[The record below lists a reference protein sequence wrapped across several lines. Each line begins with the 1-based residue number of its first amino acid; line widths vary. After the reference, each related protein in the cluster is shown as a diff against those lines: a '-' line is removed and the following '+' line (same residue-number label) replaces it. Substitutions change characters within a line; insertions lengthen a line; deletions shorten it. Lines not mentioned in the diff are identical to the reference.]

1 MTDARGNA
9 RPNGDG
15 SVRHPPGTPCW
26 VSLMVRGLDATE
38 QFYGALFG
46 WEFRPG
52 PRPLGP
58 YVRALLD
65 GYPVAGI
72 GVLSPDRRLPA
83 AWTPYFASDDV
94 DLTAE
99 VVRSCGGTVGVG
111 PLDADDA
118 GRLALVSDPSGAV
131 FGIWQTTLG
140 AVGGVTGLPGTPAWN
155 ELTTFETTNV
165 AKFYETVFG
174 YDEEPVVSADLDYVT
189 LRLDGR
195 PVTGVHGLGNAL
207 PRDRGRTGRRTSRWR
222 TPTTPWTRCCTSAA
236 RCSAAP
242 GHRARPRRHGGGPGG
257 ARFAL
262 VRTAE

>member
-15 SVRHPPGTPCW
+15 SVRHTPGTPCW

-58 YVRALLD
+58 YVRAVLD

-118 GRLALVSDPSGAV
+118 GGWRSSRTRAAPS
-131 FGIWQTTLG
+131 
-140 AVGGVTGLPGTPAWN
+140 
-155 ELTTFETTNV
+155 
-165 AKFYETVFG
+165 
-174 YDEEPVVSADLDYVT
+174 SAS
-189 LRLDGR
+189 
-195 PVTGVHGLGNAL
+195 
-207 PRDRGRTGRRTSRWR
+207 GRR
-222 TPTTPWTRCCTSAA
+222 PAVPSAA
-236 RCSAAP
+236 SPAGPAL
-242 GHRARPRRHGGGPGG
+242 RRG
-257 ARFAL
+257 
-262 VRTAE
+262 TN